1 MDKNGFKIDL
11 LGRGV
16 DGLETEYVIDDSF
29 FSSIDGL
36 IHRGQIKTHVR
47 VSGSAGTRFRFE
59 IHSVGVVYAPC
70 DRCLADVEVPVDTSD
85 EIAVVLGDEYSDEGD
100 VIVVPEKEG
109 TIDLS
114 QVIYEFI
121 ALSLPLKLVHEP
133 GNCDEAMIATL
144 EEHLSARS
152 SEDGDEE
159 EKEM

>member
-1 MDKNGFKIDL
+1 MDKNGFEIDL
-11 LGRGV
+11 FSRGI
-16 DGLETEYVIDDSF
+16 DGLETEYAIDDSF
-29 FSSIDGL
+29 FDAIDGL
-36 IHRGQIKTHVR
+36 IHRGRIHTTVC
-47 VSGSAGTRFRFE
+47 VSGTVDTRFRFD

-70 DRCLADVEVPVDTSD
+70 DRCLADVEIPVDTSD
-85 EIAVVLGDEYSDEGD
+85 EIAVTIGENYSDEGD

-109 TIDLS
+109 VIDLS
-114 QVIYEFI
+114 HIIYEFI

-152 SEDGDEE
+152 GEDSDEE